1 MSKAKSPAHAPGV
14 LDNYL
19 SRPHAAAQLG
29 KHTRTLERWERL
41 RIGPAVVRIGKSPM
55 YRREAIRDWLLKQE
69 HQPIH
74 KTGAG
79 RKQAVR
85 P

>member
-1 MSKAKSPAHAPGV
+1 MSKAKSAPDAPG
-14 LDNYL
+14 DYL
-19 SRPHAAAQLG
+19 SRPQAAAQFG

-41 RIGPAVVRIGKSPM
+41 RIGPVVVRITKNPM

-74 KTGAG
+74 KTGRMTG

-85 P
+85 L